1 MRRLL
6 TGRAAPAIATGV
18 VMLLVAGGGYALAA
32 GGGGKVKACV
42 QQGSRTLYKAPCK
55 SGDKKLT
62 LGTKGPRG
70 KQGKKGATGPAGATG
85 PTGPTGPTGVVS
97 FGSWAGPD
105 NTIPTSSGYV
115 FAGPTTT
122 LTTVAGQ
129 SIMASSEAAL
139 ESPGGADANV
149 TICKAPAATGTP
161 VTFLDATA
169 PGGAFSNVTVSA
181 TRLTYAAE
189 GTGSP
194 GAGTWKIGEC
204 VENTSATNTI
214 GPNDYTLGYAF
225 VVNGTVAP
233 GSTADVAKTGTH

>member
-70 KQGKKGATGPAGATG
+70 KQGKKGATGPAGPA
-85 PTGPTGPTGVVS
+85 GPTGPTGVVS

-105 NTIPTSSGYV
+105 NTIPVNSGYV

-122 LTTVAGQ
+122 LTTTAGQ

-139 ESPGGADANV
+139 ESTGAAVNV
-149 TICKAPAATGTP
+149 TICKAPASGTP
-161 VTFLDATA
+161 VTFLDTTA
-169 PGGAFSNVTVSA
+169 PGGAFSNVMVGT

-194 GAGTWKIGEC
+194 GPGTWKIGEC
-204 VENTSATNTI
+204 VDNTSTVNTI

-225 VVNGTVAP
+225 VVNGSVAP
-233 GSTADVAKTGTH
+233 GSTAAVAKTGTH